1 MPTDGALQP
10 GPFISYSR
18 TDQEFVR
25 RLHDA
30 LRRRG
35 RDTWVDWQGILPT
48 EEWMAKIRAA
58 IDAAQA
64 FVFVI
69 SPASIASTVCRQ
81 EIDHAV
87 AQNKRLI
94 PVIAL
99 DIEAAGAPESL
110 SRLNWIFIRPS
121 DDFER

>member
-1 MPTDGALQP
+1 
-10 GPFISYSR
+10 PFISYSR
-18 TDQEFVR
+18 TDQELVR

-48 EEWMAKIRAA
+48 EEWMAKIRVA

-69 SPASIASTVCRQ
+69 SPASIASAVCGQ

-99 DIEAAGAPESL
+99 DIEAARAPAWL
-110 SRLNWIFIRPS
+110 SSAPRIIIA
-121 DDFER
+121 